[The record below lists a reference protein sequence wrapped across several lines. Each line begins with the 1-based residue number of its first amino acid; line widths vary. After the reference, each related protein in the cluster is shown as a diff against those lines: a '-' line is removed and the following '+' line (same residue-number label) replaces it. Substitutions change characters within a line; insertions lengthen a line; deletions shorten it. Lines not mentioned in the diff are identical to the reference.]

1 MCSAIASTLQF
12 GTACSFWTDE
22 RNDRSSCN
30 FSVVV
35 INGASL
41 SSIRFEE
48 EEKSHATAALATCKQ
63 DVQSPSTQ
71 SNSTH
76 MVQVIAKKYLV
87 DGSWWSWVGE
97 NNTSVQT
104 LFAAVTLPHTQS
116 SSSAYVYHKQTLW
129 GVFLSWSR
137 KICFALL
144 SQKVETT
151 YLLNSLTAAQS
162 MASGSAIC
170 AAKQV
175 SPLSDKTEANCK
187 RHRSIRQTADLEM
200 HDGRETNHGPR
211 GSLLVWGKR
220 VSGKRDRF
228 WTEQLYGLAGDI
240 PSQKAFGILAW
251 HHRGKIRGI
260 LWIVLV
266 GAHIDGMGLPR
277 YSACVIHDRGRPQR
291 DKNASSVIII
301 TINESDTGKYM

>member
-87 DGSWWSWVGE
+87 DGS
-97 NNTSVQT
+97 
-104 LFAAVTLPHTQS
+104 
-116 SSSAYVYHKQTLW
+116 
-129 GVFLSWSR
+129 
-137 KICFALL
+137 
-144 SQKVETT
+144 
-151 YLLNSLTAAQS
+151 
-162 MASGSAIC
+162 
-170 AAKQV
+170 
-175 SPLSDKTEANCK
+175 
-187 RHRSIRQTADLEM
+187 
-200 HDGRETNHGPR
+200 
-211 GSLLVWGKR
+211 
-220 VSGKRDRF
+220 
-228 WTEQLYGLAGDI
+228 
-240 PSQKAFGILAW
+240 
-251 HHRGKIRGI
+251 
-260 LWIVLV
+260 
-266 GAHIDGMGLPR
+266 
-277 YSACVIHDRGRPQR
+277 
-291 DKNASSVIII
+291 
-301 TINESDTGKYM
+301 